1 MEASP
6 RENPLSGVAPWDWVA
21 DDYVEINLPL
31 LGMFSD
37 ALMAKVVLRPH
48 MRVVDVATGPGT
60 LACRLAPFVRQVDAV
75 DFSPAMLAKCRRR
88 ARDLRNVVA
97 IAGDGQSLPYRTGS
111 FDLGFSMFGLMFFP
125 DRVLGFRELLRVL
138 RPGGQ
143 AFVAAWGPLEKS
155 PLMRARADAM
165 HAADPT
171 APSPAQ
177 PVLAL
182 ENVEVFAREMREA
195 GFLDVLIEPIYR
207 EREFKNLDDLIQGLT
222 RGNAPC
228 EVFRR
233 SLGEAAWHTRLTKI
247 REHLSTMGP
256 FPLRLGVTANVGSG
270 RKAK

>member
-1 MEASP
+1 MGDSP
-6 RENPLSGVAPWDWVA
+6 SGNPLSVAAPWDWVA

-60 LACRLAPFVRQVDAV
+60 LACKLAPFVRQVDAV

-97 IAGDGQSLPYRTGS
+97 IAGDGQALPYRAGS

-125 DRVLGFRELLRVL
+125 DRVQGFRELLRVL

-143 AFVAAWGPLEKS
+143 AYVAAWGPLETS
-155 PLMRARADAM
+155 PLMRARAAAVR
-165 HAADPT
+165 AADPT

-177 PVLAL
+177 HVLSL
-182 ENVEVFAREMREA
+182 EDVAVFAQEMREA
-195 GFLDVLIEPIYR
+195 GFTDVVIEPIYR
-207 EREFKNLDDLIQGLT
+207 EREFKTLDELIQGLT
-222 RGNAPC
+222 RGNAPF
-228 EVFRR
+228 EVFRHD
-233 SLGEAAWHTRLTKI
+233 LGEAAWHARLTKI
-247 REHLSTMGP
+247 REYLSTMGP